1 LIGVRSA
8 GKLPGVKTA
17 AEAPNTPE
25 GFFVTE
31 GLRCPQ
37 CACPLSR
44 VIWSRQH
51 ADVRARLRVCCECGT
66 RFHTTEQ
73 IRREN

>member
-1 LIGVRSA
+1 LIAAENAS
-8 GKLPGVKTA
+8 KLGDMKTA
-17 AEAPNTPE
+17 VAAPDIPE
-25 GFFVTE
+25 RVFVTE

-44 VIWSRQH
+44 VIWSRQY
-51 ADVRARLRVCCECGT
+51 ADIRARLRECSECGT

-73 IRREN
+73 ILPEN